1 MVSIVNRLVTM
12 HRGVSRRGERGLG
25 VMSEEGD
32 RDEDLDERVER

>member
-1 MVSIVNRLVTM
+1 M

-32 RDEDLDERVER
+32 REEDLDERVER